1 MAPTDDSFAGKTLAA
16 PAAALGTL
24 TDEIEDAAW
33 MEPPAAPAESTVFY
47 EALQRYLLQGSAASR
62 AELAPIGRELAAQHV
77 PIPQA
82 LAVMWRAATP
92 TLRAAP
98 PTRIGD
104 VLERV
109 LQAEADLATA
119 YDQAFEM
126 DRRAHLRL
134 ASAYAHKIREVSTLL
149 DNLPAFIFL
158 KDERF
163 RYCSVN
169 RLYCEAL
176 DMPAQGILAKSDFDL
191 FPHETAALLARQERQ
206 ALEQRAPCSQEV
218 TLRLGG
224 QARDVLFIKAPVLSP
239 VGEPDGLI
247 GVGFDLTERKRTEG
261 DRARLAAAVQSIGE
275 AVCITDVDG
284 TIRYVNPAF
293 EQITGFAREQVLG
306 RNPRILK
313 SGKHGQEFYRQMWNT
328 LQRAELW
335 QGTVINK
342 KSDGS
347 LFEAELSIAPVRGED
362 GEVVSYVGVT
372 RDITERKC
380 MVDTLQRAVM
390 VKSEF
395 TSMVSHELRTPLT
408 AIKEAIDVVE
418 DQTAGPI
425 NEHQKNFL
433 TLAKRN
439 VDRLH
444 RLINDTLDFSKLE
457 RGEFRLQPQWHD
469 LNALIREI
477 VAQQTLPARKQGLEM
492 EFTPD
497 EQLPPVWLDADRV
510 SQVLVN
516 LVGNA
521 IRYCDHGAVR
531 VHTRRGA
538 HETLVE
544 VEDTGPGIAGE
555 SLNNIFDAFVQLS
568 SGPHRRTG
576 GTGLGLAISKKI
588 VELHGGRIWA
598 ESELGKGSKF
608 LFTLAAGGPGRADK
622 ES

>member
-1 MAPTDDSFAGKTLAA
+1 MAPTDDSRAGKTLAA
-16 PAAALGTL
+16 PAAELGTL
-24 TDEIEDAAW
+24 TAETGDPGW
-33 MEPPAAPAESTVFY
+33 LEPPVAPAESTAFY
-47 EALQRYLLQGSAASR
+47 EALQSYLLRGSAASR
-62 AELAPIGRELAAQHV
+62 AELAPLSRELAAQHV

-82 LAVMWRAATP
+82 LAAVWRAATP

-98 PTRIGD
+98 PSRLGD

-109 LQAEADLATA
+109 LQAETDLASA

-126 DRRAHLRL
+126 DRRSHLRL

-176 DMPAQGILAKSDFDL
+176 DMPAQKVIAKSDFDL
-191 FPHETAALLARQERQ
+191 FPHETATLLARQERQ

-224 QARDVLFIKAPVLSP
+224 QPRDVLFIKAPVLSP

-261 DRARLAAAVQSIGE
+261 ERARLAAAVQSIGE

-293 EQITGFAREQVLG
+293 EEITGYSREQAVG
-306 RNPRILK
+306 QNPRLLK
-313 SGKHGQEFYRQMWNT
+313 SGKHDQDFYRQMWDT
-328 LQRAELW
+328 LNRAELW

-342 KSDGS
+342 KADSS
-347 LFEAELSIAPVRGED
+347 LFEAEMSIAPVRGEN
-362 GEVVSYVGVT
+362 GEVISYVGVT
-372 RDITERKC
+372 RDITERKR

-425 NEHQKNFL
+425 NEHQRNFL

-457 RGEFRLQPQWHD
+457 RGEFHLQPEWRD
-469 LNALIREI
+469 LNALAGEI
-477 VAQQTLPARKQGLEM
+477 VEQQTLPARKQGLEM
-492 EFTPD
+492 KFTPD
-497 EQLPPVWLDADRV
+497 EHLPPVWLDADRI

-521 IRYCDHGAVR
+521 IRYCDQGSVR
-531 VHTRRGA
+531 VRTLR
-538 HETLVE
+538 HEGDVVVE
-544 VEDTGPGIAGE
+544 VEDTGPGIAEE
-555 SLNNIFDAFVQLS
+555 SLKNIFDAFVQLS

-588 VELHGGRIWA
+588 VELHGGRIWV

-608 LFTLAAGGPGRADK
+608 LFTLAANGPGRAEK